1 MSRRLI
7 VATFA
12 VCALLLGGCGGSVIS
27 APVQVPTPTSSD
39 LPVMGD
45 TAYPV
50 PKVTVDLLFSDGA
63 TDLLNAFDTN
73 QQDVKVQICADVAQ
87 VLSGLSDE
95 EMQTRASEMD
105 DYSWS
110 TLQDLVSDCNSITEG
125 LS

>member
-1 MSRRLI
+1 
-7 VATFA
+7 
-12 VCALLLGGCGGSVIS
+12 
-27 APVQVPTPTSSD
+27 
-39 LPVMGD
+39 MGD